1 MSTDWETL
9 IPKPKSYFLRVRCP
23 DCGNEQVIYSNPTN
37 VVKCNICKIILATP
51 TGGKA
56 RINGEIT
63 AILE

>member
-1 MSTDWETL
+1 MSSDWEAL

-23 DCGNEQVIYSNPTN
+23 DCGNEQLVFSNPTN
-37 VVKCNICKIILATP
+37 TVKCNVCQTLLAKP

-56 RINGEIT
+56 DIRGDIT